1 MNIKKLKVNRDPIEK
16 ALAGAG
22 VTLAVGL
29 GLAGI
34 VYGMEQSD
42 ELKMKTSSN
51 SKQSTTQEDSTELN
65 TWYTFGHIQE
75 DGSKLLMQ
83 LSKDEVS
90 DVYLDE
96 NGFPVI
102 FNTSRVDENTGEV
115 MNLLTGRDVDLTSCT
130 KQDSFFD
137 YLEDGDIHVSS
148 TTLWN
153 GGREYCFEGD
163 RILMDLADVFD
174 YNITTER
181 TVNEDGS
188 VTITQRMEVPVILT
202 ESVDGPLYGTD
213 GNVIEQSSDAKTKVK

>member
-22 VTLAVGL
+22 VSLAVGL

-102 FNTSRVDENTGEV
+102 LTKPVDGPFYDENG
-115 MNLLTGRDVDLTSCT
+115 
-130 KQDSFFD
+130 F
-137 YLEDGDIHVSS
+137 
-148 TTLWN
+148 
-153 GGREYCFEGD
+153 
-163 RILMDLADVFD
+163 
-174 YNITTER
+174 
-181 TVNEDGS
+181 
-188 VTITQRMEVPVILT
+188 PVILT
-202 ESVDGPLYGTD
+202 KPVDGPLYDAD